1 MGGAAAGSCQ
11 SFLSTEIVPDCGFT
25 SCRFW
30 QYRINLIW
38 WPAISYAADMRVTEV
53 VPYEQLTCGHFFWK
67 TAHDHDILVCDFV
80 CLRHTDSSVTAL
92 RPPPPV
98 PTKTHELMKHAT
110 LLAVLFSTSIAT
122 AQQVRM
128 FGELELE
135 NGEYTLA
142 IPGVVLLPGTLD
154 LSNDVGEI
162 VEIHGNLVP
171 GTPDTVQVTSAAQSD
186 DKLELDGS
194 SRIGESIELCIES
207 SASPLYYLV
216 ASLAQDMIP
225 LDSIPLLSGT
235 LFIELPVVT
244 ISGGLLT
251 NSYEH
256 VFPLPNNPAL
266 VGIDIWFQTALV
278 NTEFV
283 YINVVET
290 TIRS

>member
-1 MGGAAAGSCQ
+1 
-11 SFLSTEIVPDCGFT
+11 
-25 SCRFW
+25 
-30 QYRINLIW
+30 
-38 WPAISYAADMRVTEV
+38 
-53 VPYEQLTCGHFFWK
+53 
-67 TAHDHDILVCDFV
+67 
-80 CLRHTDSSVTAL
+80 
-92 RPPPPV
+92 
-98 PTKTHELMKHAT
+98 MKHAT
-110 LLAVLFSTSIAT
+110 LLAVLLSTSIAT

-207 SASPLYYLV
+207 STSPLYYLV

-251 NSYEH
+251 NNYEH

-266 VGIDIWFQTALV
+266 VGIDIWFQAALV

>member
-1 MGGAAAGSCQ
+1 MS
-11 SFLSTEIVPDCGFT
+11 SPYLFV
-25 SCRFW
+25 R
-30 QYRINLIW
+30 YRTT
-38 WPAISYAADMRVTEV
+38 PPS
-53 VPYEQLTCGHFFWK
+53 
-67 TAHDHDILVCDFV
+67 
-80 CLRHTDSSVTAL
+80 
-92 RPPPPV
+92 PPPG
-98 PTKTHELMKHAT
+98 PTKAHELMKHAT
-110 LLAVLFSTSIAT
+110 LLAVLLSTSIAT

-186 DKLELDGS
+186 DKLKIGGS
-194 SRIGESIELCIES
+194 SRIGESIELRIES
-207 SASPLYYLV
+207 ETSPLYYLV
-216 ASLAQDMIP
+216 ASLAQDMTP
-225 LDSIPLLSGT
+225 LDGLPLLSGT

-244 ISGGLLT
+244 ISGGLLI
-251 NSYEH
+251 NNNYLH

-290 TIRS
+290 TIESS

>member
-1 MGGAAAGSCQ
+1 
-11 SFLSTEIVPDCGFT
+11 
-25 SCRFW
+25 
-30 QYRINLIW
+30 
-38 WPAISYAADMRVTEV
+38 
-53 VPYEQLTCGHFFWK
+53 
-67 TAHDHDILVCDFV
+67 
-80 CLRHTDSSVTAL
+80 
-92 RPPPPV
+92 
-98 PTKTHELMKHAT
+98 MKHVT
-110 LLAVLFSTSIAT
+110 LLAVLLSTSIAT
-122 AQQVRM
+122 AQQVLM

-194 SRIGESIELCIES
+194 SRIGESIELRIES
-207 SASPLYYLV
+207 ETSPLYYLV
-216 ASLAQDMIP
+216 ASLAQDMTP
-225 LDSIPLLSGT
+225 LDGLPLLSGT

-244 ISGGLLT
+244 ISGGLLI
-251 NSYEH
+251 NNKYLL